1 MSACEYKNNVLY
13 NTASCLAMSSVFKG
27 IALISCNLNKSLAPH
42 AIFQDFPPQ
51 NIWLYRL
58 LWDLCNDQSGG
69 VNVKLNQNW

>member
-51 NIWLYRL
+51 NI
-58 LWDLCNDQSGG
+58 
-69 VNVKLNQNW
+69 